1 LFKIQLVLRVL
12 GIKNFALIEDISLE
26 FSDHFSII
34 TGETGAGKSIILGA
48 LSLLLGKRADLS
60 SVRNSEKKCVIEG
73 HFSIADFALQD
84 LFEELDFDYE
94 DETIIR
100 REILPSGKSRA
111 FVNDTPV
118 RLSSLSELGVHL
130 IDIHSQ
136 HETLSIGNSDYQYEV
151 LDTVAQNSALKQ
163 DYLQNYKLLNKLR
176 KDYDQLKSKQTKADE
191 VYDYNVFLLSELTDA
206 KLKPGLQEDLEATQ
220 SKLSHVEELQE
231 KLGQSFQ
238 QLDDESV
245 GVVAQLREINLNLRK
260 ASQLDPSL
268 EELHQRLE
276 SILIEAEDISLET
289 QNHLENL
296 DADPKTLDEVNQR
309 LQLIYTL
316 QKKHHVADIEG
327 LIEVKDKLEQE
338 VAVKENA
345 EQELKQAVSKIS
357 QQEEKL
363 TQLGEKLYNS
373 RLKVTKTIS
382 NTVENMLSE
391 LGIPDAQ
398 LHIKSAPTTAFTPK
412 GADHFEWLFSAN
424 KGSEPQD
431 IKRVAS
437 GGELSRI
444 TLAIK
449 SLLAQ
454 YENLPTII
462 FDEIDTGVS
471 GDVATKMGVIM
482 KQMSS
487 SLQVISI
494 THLPQIAGMGQQHF
508 KVYKTTNNQKTQ
520 SNIKILTT
528 DERVVELA
536 EMLGGDKTSQSA
548 LAHAQSLLK

>member
-1 LFKIQLVLRVL
+1 VLRVL

-26 FSDHFSII
+26 FTDNFSII

-48 LSLLLGKRADLS
+48 LSLLLGKRADLNS
-60 SVRNSEKKCVIEG
+60 IRNSKKKCIIEG
-73 HFSIADFALQD
+73 QFSIGAFNLKSLFDHLD
-84 LFEELDFDYE
+84 LDYE
-94 DETIIR
+94 EETIVR

-118 RLSSLSELGVHL
+118 KLSNLSELGIHL

-136 HETLSIGNSDYQYEV
+136 HETLSIGNQDYQYDV
-151 LDTVAQNSALKQ
+151 LDTVAQNSELKQ
-163 DYLQNYKLLNKLR
+163 LYKENYKLLNKL
-176 KDYDQLKSKQTKADE
+176 KKEFDELKASQIKADE
-191 VYDYNVFLLSELTDA
+191 AYDYNVFLLSELTEA
-206 KLKPGLQEDLEATQ
+206 NLKPGLQEELESTQ

-231 KLGQSFQ
+231 KLGQSYQ

-245 GVVAQLREINLNLRK
+245 GVVAQLREINLQLRK

-268 EELHQRLE
+268 EELYQRVE
-276 SILIEAEDISLET
+276 SILIEAEDISSET
-289 QNHLENL
+289 QNQLESL
-296 DADPKTLDEVNQR
+296 DADPKALEEVNEK

-316 QKKHHVADIEG
+316 QKKHHVSDIEG
-327 LIEVKDKLEQE
+327 LIDVREDLDLQVS
-338 VAVKENA
+338 VKENA
-345 EQELKQAVSKIS
+345 EKELQEAESKINT
-357 QQEEKL
+357 QKEKL
-363 TQLGEKLYNS
+363 TKLAEQLYES
-373 RLKVTKTIS
+373 RLKTTKTI
-382 NTVENMLSE
+382 TEVVEEMLSE
-391 LGIPDAQ
+391 LGIPDAR
-398 LHIKSAPTTAFTPK
+398 LVIKGTLDATFTSK
-412 GADHFEWLFSAN
+412 GGDSFEWLFSAN

-437 GGELSRI
+437 GGEMSRI

-454 YENLPTII
+454 FDNLPSIV

-482 KQMSS
+482 KKMSA

-508 KVYKTTNNQKTQ
+508 KVFKTVQNEKTQ
-520 SNIKILTT
+520 TNIQILKNQ
-528 DERVVELA
+528 ERIVELA
-536 EMLGGDKTSQSA
+536 EMLGGDKTSESA

>member
-1 LFKIQLVLRVL
+1 VLRVL

-26 FSDHFSII
+26 FTDNFSII

-48 LSLLLGKRADLS
+48 LSLLLGKRADLNS
-60 SVRNSEKKCVIEG
+60 IRNSKKKCIIEG
-73 HFSIADFALQD
+73 QFSIGTFNLKSLFDHLD
-84 LFEELDFDYE
+84 LDYE
-94 DETIIR
+94 EETIVR

-118 RLSSLSELGVHL
+118 KLSNLSELGIHL

-136 HETLSIGNSDYQYEV
+136 HETLSIGNQDYQYDV
-151 LDTVAQNSALKQ
+151 LDTVAQNSELKQ
-163 DYLQNYKLLNKLR
+163 LYKENYKLLNKL
-176 KDYDQLKSKQTKADE
+176 KKEFDELKASQIKADE
-191 VYDYNVFLLSELTDA
+191 AYDYNVFLLSELTEA
-206 KLKPGLQEDLEATQ
+206 NLKPGLQEELESTQ

-231 KLGQSFQ
+231 KLGQSYQ

-245 GVVAQLREINLNLRK
+245 GVVAQLREINLQLRK

-268 EELHQRLE
+268 EELYQRVE
-276 SILIEAEDISLET
+276 SILIEAEDISSET
-289 QNHLENL
+289 QNQLESL
-296 DADPKTLDEVNQR
+296 DADPKALEEVNEK

-316 QKKHHVADIEG
+316 QKKHHVSDIEG
-327 LIEVKDKLEQE
+327 LIDVREDLDLQVS
-338 VAVKENA
+338 VKENA
-345 EQELKQAVSKIS
+345 EKELQEAESKINT
-357 QQEEKL
+357 QKEKL
-363 TQLGEKLYNS
+363 TKLAEQLYES
-373 RLKVTKTIS
+373 RLKTTKTI
-382 NTVENMLSE
+382 TEVVEEMLSE
-391 LGIPDAQ
+391 LGIPDAR
-398 LHIKSAPTTAFTPK
+398 LVIKGTLDATFTSK
-412 GADHFEWLFSAN
+412 GADSFEWLFSAN

-437 GGELSRI
+437 GGEMSRI

-454 YENLPTII
+454 FDNLPSIV

-482 KQMSS
+482 KKMSA

-508 KVYKTTNNQKTQ
+508 KVFKTVQNEKTQ
-520 SNIKILTT
+520 TNIQILKNQ
-528 DERVVELA
+528 ERIVELA
-536 EMLGGDKTSQSA
+536 EMLGGDKTSESA

>member
-1 LFKIQLVLRVL
+1 VLRVL

-26 FSDHFSII
+26 FTDNFSII

-48 LSLLLGKRADLS
+48 LSLLLGKRADLNS
-60 SVRNSEKKCVIEG
+60 IRNSKKKCIIEG
-73 HFSIADFALQD
+73 QFSIGAFNLKSLFDHLD
-84 LFEELDFDYE
+84 LDYE
-94 DETIIR
+94 EETIVR

-118 RLSSLSELGVHL
+118 KLSNLSELGIHL

-136 HETLSIGNSDYQYEV
+136 HETLSIGNQDYQYDV
-151 LDTVAQNSALKQ
+151 LDTVAQNSELKQ
-163 DYLQNYKLLNKLR
+163 LYKENYKLLNKL
-176 KDYDQLKSKQTKADE
+176 KKEFDELKASQIKADE
-191 VYDYNVFLLSELTDA
+191 AYDYNVFLLSELTEA
-206 KLKPGLQEDLEATQ
+206 NLKPGLQEELESTQ

-231 KLGQSFQ
+231 KLGQSYQ

-245 GVVAQLREINLNLRK
+245 GVVAQLREINLQLRK

-268 EELHQRLE
+268 EELYQRVE
-276 SILIEAEDISLET
+276 SILIEAEDISSET
-289 QNHLENL
+289 QNQLESL
-296 DADPKTLDEVNQR
+296 DADPKALEEVNEK

-316 QKKHHVADIEG
+316 QKKHHVSDIER
-327 LIEVKDKLEQE
+327 LIDVREDLDLQVS
-338 VAVKENA
+338 VKENA
-345 EQELKQAVSKIS
+345 EKELQEAESKINT
-357 QQEEKL
+357 QKEKL
-363 TQLGEKLYNS
+363 TKLAEQLYES
-373 RLKVTKTIS
+373 RLKTTKTI
-382 NTVENMLSE
+382 TEVVEEMLSE
-391 LGIPDAQ
+391 LGIPDAR
-398 LHIKSAPTTAFTPK
+398 LVIKGTLDATFTSK
-412 GADHFEWLFSAN
+412 GADSFEWLFSAN

-437 GGELSRI
+437 GGEMSRI

-454 YENLPTII
+454 FDNLPSIV

-482 KQMSS
+482 KKMSA

-508 KVYKTTNNQKTQ
+508 KVFKTVQNEKTQ
-520 SNIKILTT
+520 TNIQILKNQ
-528 DERVVELA
+528 ERIVELA
-536 EMLGGDKTSQSA
+536 EMLGGDKTSESA

>member
-1 LFKIQLVLRVL
+1 MLRVL
-12 GIKNFALIEDISLE
+12 GIKNFALIEDISLD
-26 FSDHFSII
+26 FTDNFSII

-48 LSLLLGKRADLS
+48 LSLLLGKRADLNS
-60 SVRNSEKKCVIEG
+60 IRNSDKKCVIEG
-73 HFSIADFALQD
+73 QFSVGAFNLKS
-84 LFEELDFDYE
+84 LFEDLDLDYE
-94 DETIIR
+94 EETIIR

-118 RLSSLSELGVHL
+118 KLSNLSELGVHL

-136 HETLSIGNSDYQYEV
+136 HETLSIGSQEYQYEV
-151 LDTVAQNSALKQ
+151 LDTVAQNSEVKAEYLK
-163 DYLQNYKLLNKLR
+163 NYKLLNTFR
-176 KDYDQLKSKQTKADE
+176 KEFDELKSKQVKADE
-191 VYDYNVFLLSELTDA
+191 AYDYNVFLLSELTEA
-206 KLKPGLQEDLEATQ
+206 KLKPGLQEDLESSQ

-238 QLDDESV
+238 QLDEESI
-245 GVVAQLREINLNLRK
+245 GVVAQLREINLLLRK

-268 EELHQRLE
+268 GELHQRIE
-276 SILIEAEDISLET
+276 SILIEAEDISSEAQNQLES
-289 QNHLENL
+289 L
-296 DADPKTLDEVNQR
+296 DADPKALEEVNER

-316 QKKHHVADIEG
+316 QKKHHVSDIEG
-327 LIEVKDKLEQE
+327 LLKVKEDLEVE
-338 VAVKENA
+338 VSVKENA
-345 EQELKQAVSKIS
+345 EKALQEAELQISK
-357 QQEEKL
+357 QQEKL
-363 TQLGEKLYNS
+363 SKLAKELYES
-373 RLKVTKTIS
+373 RLKTTSIIS
-382 NTVENMLSE
+382 KVVEVMLSE
-391 LGIPDAQ
+391 LGIPDAK
-398 LHIKSAPTTAFTPK
+398 LKIKGSLNSAFSSK
-412 GADHFEWLFSAN
+412 GADDFEWLFSAN
-424 KGSEPQD
+424 KGSAPQD

-454 YENLPTII
+454 YENLPSII

-482 KQMSS
+482 KKMST

-508 KVYKTTNNQKTQ
+508 KVYKTTKNEKTQ
-520 SNIKILTT
+520 TNIKVLKEE
-528 DERVVELA
+528 ERIVELA
-536 EMLGGDKTSQSA
+536 EMLGGDKSSESA

>member
-1 LFKIQLVLRVL
+1 MLRVL

-26 FSDHFSII
+26 FTDNFSII

-48 LSLLLGKRADLS
+48 LSLLLGKRADLNS
-60 SVRNSEKKCVIEG
+60 IRNSEQKCVIEG
-73 HFSIADFALQD
+73 QFSVGAFGLKS
-84 LFEELDFDYE
+84 LFEDLDLDYE
-94 DETIIR
+94 EETIIR

-118 RLSSLSELGVHL
+118 KLSNLSELGVRL

-136 HETLSIGNSDYQYEV
+136 HETLSIGNQDYQYDV
-151 LDTVAQNSALKQ
+151 LDTVAQNSELKSE
-163 DYLQNYKLLNKLR
+163 YLKNYKLLNKF
-176 KDYDQLKSKQTKADE
+176 KKEFDELKSKQVKADE
-191 VYDYNVFLLSELTDA
+191 AYDYNVFLLSELTEA
-206 KLKPGLQEDLEATQ
+206 NLKPGLQEELESTQ

-238 QLDDESV
+238 QLDEESI
-245 GVVAQLREINLNLRK
+245 GVVAQLREINLQLRK

-268 EELHQRLE
+268 GELHQRIE
-276 SILIEAEDISLET
+276 SILIEAEDISSET
-289 QNHLENL
+289 QSQLESL
-296 DADPKTLDEVNQR
+296 DADPKALEEVNEK

-316 QKKHHVADIEG
+316 QKKHHVPDIDG
-327 LIEVKDKLEQE
+327 LLTVKEALEQQ
-338 VAVKENA
+338 VSVKENA
-345 EQELKQAVSKIS
+345 EKELQKAELQISK
-357 QQEEKL
+357 QQEQLSKL
-363 TQLGEKLYNS
+363 AKKLFES
-373 RLKVTKTIS
+373 RLKTTATIS
-382 NTVENMLSE
+382 KVVEDMLGE
-391 LGIPDAQ
+391 LGILDAK
-398 LHIKSAPTTAFTPK
+398 LKIEGAFNSTFSSR
-412 GADHFEWLFSAN
+412 GADDFEWLFSAN

-431 IKRVAS
+431 IKKVAS

-454 YENLPTII
+454 YENLPSII

-482 KQMSS
+482 KKMSA

-508 KVYKTTNNQKTQ
+508 KVYKTTKNEKTQ
-520 SNIKILTT
+520 SNIKVLENQ
-528 DERVVELA
+528 DRVVELA
-536 EMLGGDKTSQSA
+536 EMLGGDKTSESA

>member
-1 LFKIQLVLRVL
+1 VLRVL

-26 FSDHFSII
+26 FTDNFSII

-48 LSLLLGKRADLS
+48 LSLLLGKRADLNS
-60 SVRNSEKKCVIEG
+60 IRNSKKKCIIEG
-73 HFSIADFALQD
+73 QFSIGTFNLKSLFDHLD
-84 LFEELDFDYE
+84 LDYE
-94 DETIIR
+94 EETIVR

-118 RLSSLSELGVHL
+118 KLSNLSELGIHL

-136 HETLSIGNSDYQYEV
+136 HETLSIGNQDYQYDV
-151 LDTVAQNSALKQ
+151 LDTVAQNSELKQ
-163 DYLQNYKLLNKLR
+163 LYKENYKLLNKL
-176 KDYDQLKSKQTKADE
+176 KKEFDELKASQIKADE
-191 VYDYNVFLLSELTDA
+191 AYDYNVFLLSELTEA
-206 KLKPGLQEDLEATQ
+206 NLKPGLQEELESTQ

-231 KLGQSFQ
+231 KLGQSYQ

-245 GVVAQLREINLNLRK
+245 GVVAQLREINLQLRK

-268 EELHQRLE
+268 EELYQRVE
-276 SILIEAEDISLET
+276 SILIEAEDISSET
-289 QNHLENL
+289 QNQLESL
-296 DADPKTLDEVNQR
+296 DADPKALEEVNEK

-316 QKKHHVADIEG
+316 QKKHHVSDIER
-327 LIEVKDKLEQE
+327 LIDVREDLDLQVS
-338 VAVKENA
+338 VKENA
-345 EQELKQAVSKIS
+345 EKELQEAESKINT
-357 QQEEKL
+357 QKEKL
-363 TQLGEKLYNS
+363 TKLAEQLYES
-373 RLKVTKTIS
+373 RLKTTKTI
-382 NTVENMLSE
+382 TEVVEEMLSE
-391 LGIPDAQ
+391 LGIPDAR
-398 LHIKSAPTTAFTPK
+398 LVIKGTLDATFTSK
-412 GADHFEWLFSAN
+412 GADSFEWLFSAN

-437 GGELSRI
+437 GGEMSRI

-454 YENLPTII
+454 FDNLPSIV

-482 KQMSS
+482 KKMSA

-508 KVYKTTNNQKTQ
+508 KVFKTVQNEKTQ
-520 SNIKILTT
+520 TNIQILKNQ
-528 DERVVELA
+528 ERIVELA
-536 EMLGGDKTSQSA
+536 EMLGGDKTSESA